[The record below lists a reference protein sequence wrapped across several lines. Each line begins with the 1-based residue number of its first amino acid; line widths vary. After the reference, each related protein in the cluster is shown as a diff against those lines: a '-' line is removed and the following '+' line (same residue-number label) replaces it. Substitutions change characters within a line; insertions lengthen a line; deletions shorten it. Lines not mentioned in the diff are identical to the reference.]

1 MCTSSVCA
9 CNRARQRDGIAMT
22 LEFLRF
28 ELREQ
33 LRSPLLWLM
42 AGLFALMAFGAATSD
57 SIQLGGSIGN
67 VHRNAP
73 TVIATWLG
81 LFTLLGL
88 LVITLFIS
96 GALLRDFE
104 LGTAELIFASP
115 IRRRDYLL
123 GRVLAA
129 LLASLLVY
137 VLIAIGIFVAPFMP
151 WIDPAR
157 LGPVSLRPYLWTFA
171 VIVIPNLLFTG
182 ALLSLLA
189 VLTRSI
195 LWVYIGVIAFF
206 VLWGISGALLADIDN
221 VWIATLSEP
230 LGLRAL
236 SRTIRYWSAE
246 ERNNGIP
253 ALGGYLL
260 ANRALWLAVA
270 IGLFAATFA
279 MFRTE
284 RSGTG
289 KARRSKIN
297 APAIAPSHRPALVAA
312 SLRVAPSFTA
322 ATAWRQFLR
331 QLRFDTAGILRSV
344 PFLVMLAL
352 GIANF
357 IPSALFQQS
366 MFGTTIYPVTSQML
380 SALQGSYSFLLI
392 IVVLFFAGELVW
404 KERGA
409 RLNEVSDA
417 MPVPNWVPLLAKF
430 GALVTVILSFQAI
443 GALASI
449 GVQLGRGFTQ
459 IEPLLYVKTLAL
471 DSIVYVL
478 MGGLALVLQVFTNNK
493 FLGYALL
500 IVVVVLQT
508 ALGLI
513 DFTNNLY
520 NFGSWPIA
528 PYSDMNGYGHF
539 LTGQLWFQG
548 YWGLFLL
555 ASLMLAEA
563 FWVRGVGMGWRQRGL
578 LARQRLQGGLG
589 AALAASVFAFAGV
602 GGYLYWN
609 TNIRNEFVSPQQLM
623 DRQARYEKEFGQYRN
638 LKQPRILA
646 STIDVDLRPETQ
658 SMRVHGVYRVHN
670 PYSQPIA
677 EVHIQM
683 QDDKALQS
691 IELGGAQSTLHDE
704 QLGYRIYRLDRPLQ
718 PAEQRDFTFDLDFH
732 STGIGGQVAQ
742 HQIVENG
749 SFVNNRSFP
758 SFGYDEQG
766 QLTDR
771 NERRKRDLGE
781 PTRMPKLEDEA
792 ARANTYLTDDAD
804 WITFKTTVCTTPDQI
819 ALAPGYLKE
828 EFQREGRRCFRY
840 EMDRPMLDF
849 YAYLSARWQVKKAS
863 YKDIPIEVY
872 FDPRHGYNVDRMIE
886 SVQKSLA
893 YYEANFTPYQ
903 HRQVRIIEFPGY
915 QSFAQSFANTIPY
928 SESIGFIADLRKPD
942 DVDYVFYVTAHEI
955 AHQWWAHQVIGANVQ
970 GSTMLSESLSQYS
983 ALMVMEQEYGR
994 AQMRQFLKTQ
1004 LDRYLSGR
1012 GSEAVEELP
1021 LYRVENQQYIHYR
1034 KGSLVFYRLRE
1045 EIGEAA
1051 LNRALKKFL
1060 EAKAYQQPPYTTSA
1074 ELLGFVRA
1082 EATLEQQPLITD
1094 LFEKM
1099 AFYDNRIDEAMLTA
1113 NPDGKYTVTLKLHA
1127 QKRYADGTGK
1137 ETDAVMDDWI
1147 DVGVFARGSSGKERD
1162 EKVLYLQRHRINSAN
1177 PTLTVQVDELP
1188 SEVGFDPYNKLI
1200 DRLSSDNRR
1209 TVTL

>member
-1 MCTSSVCA
+1 M
-9 CNRARQRDGIAMT
+9 I
-22 LEFLRF
+22 LEFFRF

-42 AGLFALMAFGAATSD
+42 AGLFAMLAFGAAASD

-81 LFTLLGL
+81 LFTMLGL

-123 GRVLAA
+123 GRIAAA

-151 WIDPAR
+151 WIDPER
-157 LGPVSLRPYLWTFA
+157 LGPISLQPYLWTFA

-195 LWVYIGVIAFF
+195 LWVYIGVIGFF
-206 VLWGISGALLADIDN
+206 VLWGVSGALLSDIDN
-221 VWIATLSEP
+221 VWLAALSEP
-230 LGLRAL
+230 LGMRAM

-246 ERNNGIP
+246 ERNSNIP
-253 ALGGYLL
+253 AFAGYLL

-279 MFRTE
+279 LFRTE
-284 RSGTG
+284 RAGTA
-289 KARRSKIN
+289 KARRGK
-297 APAIAPSHRPALVAA
+297 AVANVAMDARRTTLSA
-312 SLRVAPSFTA
+312 SAARVTPSFNA
-322 ATAWRQFLR
+322 ATAWHQFLR
-331 QLRFDTAGILRSV
+331 QLRFDTVGVFRSV
-344 PFLVMLAL
+344 PFLVMLL
-352 GIANF
+352 FGIANF
-357 IPSALFQQS
+357 VPAALFREN
-366 MFGTTIYPVTSQML
+366 MYGTAIYPVTSQML
-380 SALQGSYSFLLI
+380 DALQGSYSFLLI
-392 IVVLFFAGELVW
+392 IVVLFYAGELVW
-404 KERGA
+404 KERTA
-409 RLNEVSDA
+409 RIHEVGDA

-430 GALVTVILSFQAI
+430 FALVAVIASFQAV
-443 GALASI
+443 GALAAI
-449 GVQLGRGFTQ
+449 AIQLGKGYTQ
-459 IEPLLYVKTLAL
+459 IEPLLYLKTLAL

-493 FLGYALL
+493 FVGYALL
-500 IVVVVLQT
+500 IVVMILQSV
-508 ALGLI
+508 LGLL
-513 DFTNNLY
+513 DLTNNLY

-539 LTGQLWFQG
+539 LKGQLWFQG
-548 YWGLFLL
+548 YWGVFLL
-555 ASLMLAEA
+555 ALLLLAAA
-563 FWVRGVGMGWRQRGL
+563 FWVRGVGMGWRQRL
-578 LARQRLQGGLG
+578 SLARQRLRGPLG
-589 AALAASVFAFAGV
+589 VAVAVSTLAFAAV
-602 GGYLYWN
+602 GSYLFWN
-609 TNIRNEFVSPQQLM
+609 TNIRNEFVSPQQQL

-638 LKQPRILA
+638 LPQPRVLA
-646 STIDVDLRPETQ
+646 STIDVDLHPETQ
-658 SMRVHGVYRVHN
+658 SMRVHGVYHVHN
-670 PYSQPIA
+670 PHPQPITDI
-677 EVHIQM
+677 HIQM
-683 QDDKALQS
+683 LDDKALQA
-691 IELGGAQSTLHDE
+691 IDLGSATMTLHD
-704 QLGYRIYRLDRPLQ
+704 QPLGYRIYRLEQSLKTG
-718 PAEQRDFTFDLDFH
+718 EQRDITFDLDFH
-732 STGIGGQVAQ
+732 SVGIESGVAQ
-742 HQIVENG
+742 QQIVDNG
-749 SFVNNRSFP
+749 SFVNNRMFP
-758 SFGYDEQG
+758 SFGYSDRYQID
-766 QLTDR
+766 DR

-804 WITFKTTVCTTPDQI
+804 WIAFKTTVCTAPDQI

-828 EFQREGRRCFRY
+828 EFQRDGRRCFRY

-849 YAYLSARWQVKKAS
+849 YAYLSARWEVKKAM

-915 QSFAQSFANTIPY
+915 QSFAQAFANTIPY
-928 SESIGFIADLRKPD
+928 SESIGFIADLRNPD

-970 GSTMLSESLSQYS
+970 GATVLSESLSQYS
-983 ALMVMEQEYGR
+983 ALMVMEHEYGR
-994 AQMRQFLKTQ
+994 AQMRQFLKTE

-1012 GSEAVEELP
+1012 GSEAVQELP

-1045 EIGEAA
+1045 ELGEQA

-1060 EAKAYQQPPYTTSA
+1060 QAKAYQQPPYTTSA
-1074 ELLGFVRA
+1074 ELLDFIRA

-1094 LFEKM
+1094 LFEKI
-1099 AFYDNRIDEAMLTA
+1099 AFYDNRVDEATVVKNSA
-1113 NPDGKYTVTLKLHA
+1113 GKYTVTMKLHA
-1127 QKRYADGTGK
+1127 QKRYADGLGK
-1137 ETDAVMDDWI
+1137 ETDAVMDDWVDI
-1147 DVGVFARGSSGKERD
+1147 GVFARGASGKERD
-1162 EKVLYLQRHRINSAN
+1162 EKVLYLQRHRINTAN
-1177 PTLTVQVDELP
+1177 PTVAVEVDELP

-1209 TVTL
+1209 KVSL